1 MHVINAIRILLCH
14 KINNLAEYEGSIKV
28 PIRLLP
34 GLPLA
39 ALAVERIER
48 RPNGGNLKW
57 TQDEQ
62 GLSVN
67 LPEKPP
73 SQNAVTLKIHG
84 LPTV

>member
-1 MHVINAIRILLCH
+1 
-14 KINNLAEYEGSIKV
+14 
-28 PIRLLP
+28 LP
-34 GLPLA
+34 RLPLA

-48 RPNGGNLKW
+48 RPNGGKLTW
-57 TQDEQ
+57 IQDKQ